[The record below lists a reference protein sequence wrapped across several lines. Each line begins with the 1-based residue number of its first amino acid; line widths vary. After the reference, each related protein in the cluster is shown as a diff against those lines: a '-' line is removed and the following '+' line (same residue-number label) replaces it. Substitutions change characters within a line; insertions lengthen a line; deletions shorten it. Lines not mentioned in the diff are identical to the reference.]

1 MATTEKHG
9 EVIDFVSAQKKTTE
23 KTTDAGK
30 GEFPTHP
37 AVYGYLVG
45 AKLCPI
51 LKRLTAH
58 NLGKVIGYAQ
68 ALLAIQEDQ
77 EGAGDP
83 DKPTAPDLTEV
94 NNLKAIIREAQE
106 VMRRAGKKVDYILPL
121 YSLTFK
127 LAQEIIT
134 SKNFEIVDIHTVQLD
149 RKAITTIKDLRKQAE
164 AVDEVCM
171 KHDFSDMLPYYRI
184 YKEGFSGSL
193 LFKTSAVIRHILGA

>member
-9 EVIDFVSAQKKTTE
+9 EVIDFASAQKKTTE
-23 KTTDAGK
+23 PATGK
-30 GEFPTHP
+30 SNGEFPTLP

-45 AKLCPI
+45 AKLSPI

-83 DKPTAPDLTEV
+83 EKPTATDLTEV

-106 VMRRAGKKVDYILPL
+106 AMQRAGKRVDYILPL
-121 YSLTFK
+121 YCLTFA
-127 LAQEIIT
+127 LAQEIIE
-134 SKNFEIVDIHTVQLD
+134 SQIFEIVDIHTVKLD
-149 RKAITTIKDLRKQAE
+149 RKAITTIKELREQAS
-164 AVDEVCM
+164 AVDKVCN
-171 KHDFSDMLPYYRI
+171 KHNFKETIHIYR
-184 YKEGFSGSL
+184 KGFSSSL
-193 LFKTSAVIRHILGA
+193 LFKTSAVIRYILGA

>member
-23 KTTDAGK
+23 KAAGK
-30 GEFPTHP
+30 SNGEFPTHP

-45 AKLCPI
+45 AKLYPI
-51 LKRLTAH
+51 LKRLTEK
-58 NLGKVIGYAQ
+58 NLCKVIGYSQ
-68 ALLAIQEDQ
+68 ALLTTQNGQEDT
-77 EGAGDP
+77 GDQ
-83 DKPTAPDLTEV
+83 KQTTAEDLTEV

-134 SKNFEIVDIHTVQLD
+134 SQNFEIVDIHTVQLD